1 LVWNSPATSLFQPIE
16 YGDLRLSVVEANS
29 TVKIGEPFKFTCR
42 VTNTSDVSMDLL
54 LNLNTSPK
62 VDGGYTGSTEFFLG
76 NLEPGKLKDFHL
88 TVCPVKLGLITVS
101 NLQLTDAFKK
111 RTYEFEDFVQVFVV
125 DADYKEEE
133 PQNLEKFIRYTVQQ

>member
-1 LVWNSPATSLFQPIE
+1 VNLSILLVALPIQGKTLK
-16 YGDLRLSVVEANS
+16 YQLSVRLTFFSLRRSEL
-29 TVKIGEPFKFTCR
+29 
-42 VTNTSDVSMDLL
+42 SMDLL
-54 LNLNTSPK
+54 LNLNTSCK
-62 VDGGYTGSTEFFLG
+62 INGGYTGSTEFFLG
-76 NLEPGKLKDFHL
+76 NLEPGKLKDFRL

-133 PQNLEKFIRYTVQQ
+133 DCKPHNLEKYIRYTLVQQ